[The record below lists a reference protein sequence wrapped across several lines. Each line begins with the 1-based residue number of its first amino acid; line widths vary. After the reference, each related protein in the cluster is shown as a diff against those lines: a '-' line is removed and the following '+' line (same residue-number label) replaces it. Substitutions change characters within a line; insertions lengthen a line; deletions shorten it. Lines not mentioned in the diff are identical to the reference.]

1 MLNEEKVNYYRNK
14 LLNEKK
20 EIEKLIQVMKNN
32 ETIDSKKS
40 ISSELSFYDNH
51 PSDIATELSDIEK
64 GAALKNNEL
73 NIINKIDKALE
84 NIEDGSYG
92 VCAYCGKPIIEER
105 LEFLPYA
112 IYCVKCQDEVHNSQE
127 RKSEDRPVE
136 EAVMKKMILF
146 DDNDSYTAIESI
158 NKRKNIYE
166 GYEEDDYTDKIE
178 GISNEAY
185 RRTLE

>member
-32 ETIDSKKS
+32 ETIDSNNS

-51 PSDIATELSDIEK
+51 PSDIATELSEIEK
-64 GAALKNNEL
+64 GATLKNNEL
-73 NIINKIDKALE
+73 NLIKKIDKALE

-92 VCAYCGKPIIEER
+92 VCMCCGTPIIEER

-112 IYCVKCQDEVHNSQE
+112 IYCVKCQGEVYDSE
-127 RKSEDRPVE
+127 ARKAEDRPVE
-136 EAVMKKMILF
+136 ESVMKKMASF
-146 DDNDSYTAIESI
+146 DNTDSYRAIEAI

-166 GYEEDDYTDKIE
+166 GYEEEEDKDKME